1 MKEENKKRGRGRP
14 KKKDVEEEIIGE
26 GEQEDINEADDT
38 FGLPDIDLKPLDEL
52 DEVEEEIPD
61 DNPVDEPPSE
71 GDIPDDNPIDEPAK
85 PTNEEEVTSPD
96 QIDNEFEESEDD
108 LAGKQEQESV
118 GSEDDKTEYKPAFQK
133 KYEYK
138 EEKSAAPKII
148 LSIIGVLL
156 IAAGVYYFG
165 FYAPEQKAVAE
176 KKAQDDAAAKKI
188 ADDEARDRKLEQDR
202 LAREQAEADALAAQ
216 EEQIPT
222 VGEINIITEPTGRYY
237 VVIGSFVDEDLA
249 MDYGK
254 DLSELGI
261 GSMILRPGQGKFN
274 RLALSDFGSWNEAQL
289 EADNLKSEYSD
300 ALWVLK
306 Y

>member
-14 KKKDVEEEIIGE
+14 KKKEGEEEIIGD

-38 FGLPDIDLKPLDEL
+38 FGLPDIELKPL

-61 DNPVDEPPSE
+61 DSPVDELASEEDIPDDEPVDEPA
-71 GDIPDDNPIDEPAK
+71 I
-85 PTNEEEVTSPD
+85 EEDVTSTD
-96 QIDNEFEESEDD
+96 QIDNEFEEPESDSV
-108 LAGKQEQESV
+108 GEQESV
-118 GSEDDKTEYKPAFQK
+118 GSEDDKTEEYKPAFQK

-165 FYAPEQKAVAE
+165 FYVPEQKAVAE
-176 KKAQDDAAAKKI
+176 KKAQDDDAAKKI

-237 VVIGSFVDEDLA
+237 VVISSFVDEDLA

>member
-14 KKKDVEEEIIGE
+14 KKKEGEEEIIGD

-38 FGLPDIDLKPLDEL
+38 FGLPDIELKPL

-61 DNPVDEPPSE
+61 DSPVDELASEEDIPDDEPVDEPA
-71 GDIPDDNPIDEPAK
+71 I
-85 PTNEEEVTSPD
+85 EEDVTSTD
-96 QIDNEFEESEDD
+96 QIDNEFEEPESDSV
-108 LAGKQEQESV
+108 GEQESV
-118 GSEDDKTEYKPAFQK
+118 GSEDDKTEEYKPAFQK

-165 FYAPEQKAVAE
+165 FYVPEQKAVAE
-176 KKAQDDAAAKKI
+176 KKAQDDDAAKKI